1 MNILKFNIPL
11 LLKSTMKESKNRG
24 ENQVS
29 DVEEKLEKVF
39 QNAIVEKDQKENKDS
54 ICR

>member
-1 MNILKFNIPL
+1 MVN
-11 LLKSTMKESKNRG
+11 G

-39 QNAIVEKDQKENKDS
+39 QNTTMEKGQK
-54 ICR
+54 

>member
-1 MNILKFNIPL
+1 MVN
-11 LLKSTMKESKNRG
+11 G

-39 QNAIVEKDQKENKDS
+39 QNTAMEKGQK
-54 ICR
+54 